1 MPRFLR
7 ETALVTRRELAAL
20 LVAPLYYVLCGT
32 FFVLSAYVFMSLL
45 VTFSQESLRVE
56 ADMSANVTQS
66 VVRQTFFVVHF
77 FLLGQV
83 PLLTMRVFAED
94 KASGTLDLLQT
105 TPLSDWALLLGK
117 FLGCLGGLLL
127 YLLLTLAFPLA
138 TAVVSHPEWPV
149 VATGFIALVLTTA
162 AYTAVGLFFSS
173 LTESQVIAAVF
184 TYVALLA
191 FVLVGALADIS
202 AGRAIADLARHLS
215 ITEHAEA
222 FLKGDIA
229 FFNVVYFPMVAVV
242 FLFLTARVLE
252 ARRWAA

>member
-1 MPRFLR
+1 MRRFLR
-7 ETALVTRRELAAL
+7 ETALVARRELSAL

-32 FFVLSAYVFMSLL
+32 FFVLAAYVFVSLL
-45 VTFSQESLRVE
+45 VTFSQESLRTE

-117 FLGCLGGLLL
+117 FLGCFGGLLL
-127 YLLLTLAFPLA
+127 YIVATLAFPVA
-138 TAVVSHPEWPV
+138 TAFVSHPEWPV
-149 VATGFIALVLTTA
+149 VWAGFVALVLTTA
-162 AYTAVGLFFSS
+162 AYTATGLFFSA

-184 TYVALLA
+184 TYVALLT
-191 FVLVGALADIS
+191 FVLVGALADVS
-202 AGRAIADLARHLS
+202 AVRVVADLARHIS

-229 FFNVVYFPMVAVV
+229 FFNIVYFPMVTGV